1 MIPGL
6 GKPPGE
12 RKVYPLQ
19 YYGLENSM
27 DCSSWGRKES
37 DTTEQ
42 LSLFKNLPK
51 YKLPNFME
59 SFKRKKYYQ
68 LKKVLQLKSK
78 VLIFEK
84 YCD

>member
-6 GKPPGE
+6 GKSPGE
-12 RKVYPLQ
+12 GKVYPLQ

-27 DCSSWGRKES
+27 DCSSWGHKES

-51 YKLPNFME
+51 YKLPNFIE

>member
-1 MIPGL
+1 
-6 GKPPGE
+6 
-12 RKVYPLQ
+12 
-19 YYGLENSM
+19 
-27 DCSSWGRKES
+27 
-37 DTTEQ
+37 
-42 LSLFKNLPK
+42 
-51 YKLPNFME
+51 ME